1 MAKDNL
7 DALLEQAEEKIE
19 KGEALDEIETEHHG
33 KAKEHTK
40 KESVEDKIK
49 HAKMEASEEAEVEVE
64 AETEE
69 KESLDSARDKEKA
82 EVKKKAKKGKA
93 KVRSNRYK
101 QALEQIDRKKK
112 YDISEALE
120 LAKKTSLTKF
130 DGNVEIHVRVLGKS
144 GKAEILRGMITY
156 PHSTGK
162 TVNVVILDEKTIE
175 EIAKTGKADADIYVT
190 SPADM
195 PKVARLA
202 KILGPKGKMPSPKSG
217 TITEN
222 PEKTKEEL
230 SGGKTEYKSDSTG
243 NIHQVIGKLSAKPE
257 DLIANYKTFIAVLP
271 IEKVVSITLCA
282 TMGPGIK
289 VQK

>member
-64 AETEE
+64 AETEGKTE
-69 KESLDSARDKEKA
+69 KTEKT
-82 EVKKKAKKGKA
+82 EVKKKTKKGKA

-162 TVNVVILDEKTIE
+162 TVNVVILDDATIE
-175 EIAKTGKADADIYVT
+175 EIAKTGKADADIYLT
-190 SPADM
+190 TPAQM
-195 PKVARLA
+195 PQVAKLA

-217 TITEN
+217 TITES